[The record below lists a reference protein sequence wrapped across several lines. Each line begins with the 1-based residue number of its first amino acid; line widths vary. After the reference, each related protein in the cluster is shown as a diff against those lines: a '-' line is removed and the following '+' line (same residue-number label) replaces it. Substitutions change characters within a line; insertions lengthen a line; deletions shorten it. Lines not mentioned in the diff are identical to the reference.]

1 VGDIVVRALLRKA
14 EEGAGFA
21 HNFVEGPAYRAELLR
36 KAPENKTAAAVCA
49 VNKVPE
55 KMPGEAVPSKRVM
68 EGACLQG
75 QEDTP
80 GTAAAAVAAGRL
92 DKATETVPG
101 AAEKAAEE
109 HSLDQNTV
117 ET

>member
-1 VGDIVVRALLRKA
+1 M
-14 EEGAGFA
+14 
-21 HNFVEGPAYRAELLR
+21 
-36 KAPENKTAAAVCA
+36 
-49 VNKVPE
+49 NKVPE
-55 KMPGEAVPSKRVM
+55 KMPGEGVLSKRVT

-80 GTAAAAVAAGRL
+80 GTAAAVAAGRL
-92 DKATETVPG
+92 DKARETVPG

-117 ET
+117 ETWLQQTTRGSREKDEMTKVGGGTDQTMTS